1 MLKLYKRVICMKE
14 NTNPITGVRSA
25 GALLHISSLPGAY
38 GVGTMGKEAREFADF
53 LKDSGFTYWQILPLV
68 QTGQG
73 DSPYQSVYAS
83 SGNPFFIDP
92 DILVEKGL
100 VTEREAAEN
109 RIKNDGAAHYSEVYE
124 KRFALLRKAFGRFDR
139 TDAAF
144 AAFSAGGFLDYA
156 LFMAIRAKYN
166 NAEFRF
172 WEKPLRFHQ
181 AEALEKFRAENAD
194 EVDFWL
200 FVQFEFYRQWD
211 SLKKYVNGLG
221 IRIIGDIPLYM
232 AYDSADVWANPRL
245 FKLNKNLTRTKVAG
259 VPPDYFSA
267 TGQLWGNPVYDWK
280 VHESEGFAW
289 WIERIRL
296 AFSLYDVVRID
307 HFRGFDRYFEID
319 ADAETAIG
327 GKWKKGPGIALF
339 EAAKAALGELDFIAE
354 DLGSLDTGVYRLMRK
369 TGYPGMKVLQF
380 AFDGN
385 ADNPYLPQNI
395 RENSICYTGTH
406 DNDTLVGFLDNLQD
420 WERTNL
426 NAQLVPLLKKA
437 KIPVR
442 ISTSRAAAAAMR
454 ELALSCK
461 SGVCVLPV
469 QDILLTGGE
478 TRMNVPAV
486 SEGNWRYRLKK
497 PMPQK
502 LAPELK
508 KLLEKYARA

>member
-1 MLKLYKRVICMKE
+1 MKK
-14 NTNPITGVRSA
+14 NTDPITSVRRA
-25 GALLHISSLPGAY
+25 GALLHISSLPGEY

-53 LKDSGFTYWQILPLV
+53 LKKSGFSYWQILPLV
-68 QTGQG
+68 QTGMG
-73 DSPYQSVYAS
+73 DSPYQSVFAA
-83 SGNPFFIDP
+83 SGNPLFIDP
-92 DILVEKGL
+92 DVLAEKGL

-109 RIKNDGAAHYSEVYE
+109 KIKNDGTAHYGEAYE
-124 KRFALLRKAFGRFDR
+124 KRSSLLRKAFARFDR
-139 TDAAF
+139 TDAEF
-144 AAFSAGGFLDYA
+144 IAFSKTEFLDYA
-156 LFMAIRAKYN
+156 LFMAIRKNYG

-200 FVQFEFYRQWD
+200 FVQFEFYRQWED
-211 SLKKYVNGLG
+211 LKAYVNGLG
-221 IRIIGDIPLYM
+221 IKIIGDIPLYM

-245 FKLNKNLTRTKVAG
+245 FKLNKNLTRRKVAG

-280 VHESEGFAW
+280 VHEAEGFSW

-319 ADAETAIG
+319 AKAETAMG

-339 EAAKAALGELDFIAE
+339 DAAKAALGDLPFIAE
-354 DLGSLDTGVYRLMRK
+354 DLGSLDAGVYLLMKK

-385 ADNPYLPQNI
+385 KDNPYLPQNI
-395 RENSICYTGTH
+395 SENSVCYTGTH
-406 DNDTLVGFLDNLQD
+406 DNDTLVGFLNNLQD
-420 WERTNL
+420 RERKNL
-426 NAQLVPLLKKA
+426 NAILVPLLREA
-437 KIPVR
+437 KIPAHV
-442 ISTSRAAAAAMR
+442 STSRAEAAAMR
-454 ELALSCK
+454 ALALSCR
-461 SGVCVLPV
+461 SGLCVLPV

-478 TRMNVPAV
+478 TRMNVPSVA
-486 SEGNWRYRLKK
+486 SGNWRYRLKK

-502 LAPELK
+502 LAEELK

>member
-1 MLKLYKRVICMKE
+1 MPKIYFQGKFMKK
-14 NTNPITGVRSA
+14 NTNPLTSVRRA
-25 GALLHISSLPGAY
+25 GALLHISSLPGPY
-38 GVGTMGKEAREFADF
+38 GVGTMGKEARAFARF
-53 LKDSGFTYWQILPLV
+53 LKDSGFSYWQILPLV

-73 DSPYQSVYAS
+73 DSPYQSVFAS
-83 SGNPFFIDP
+83 SGNPLFIDP
-92 DILVEKGL
+92 DILAEKGL
-100 VTEREAAEN
+100 VTKAEAARN
-109 RIKNDGAAHYSEVYE
+109 RIGNDGRARYGETYE
-124 KRFALLRKAFGRFDR
+124 KRFALLRKAFARFDR
-139 TDAAF
+139 TDEEF
-144 AAFSAGGFLDYA
+144 VRFSESGFLDYA
-156 LFMAIRAKYN
+156 LFMAIRSKRG

-172 WEKPLRFHQ
+172 WEKPLRFHS

-200 FVQFEFYRQWD
+200 FVQFEFYRQWRA
-211 SLKKYVNGLG
+211 LKEYVNGLG

-245 FKLNKNLTRTKVAG
+245 FKLNKNLTRRKVAG

-280 VHESEGFAW
+280 VHEAEGFSW

-327 GKWKKGPGIALF
+327 GKWKKGPGFALF
-339 EAAKAALGELDFIAE
+339 EAAQAKLGELDFIAE
-354 DLGSLDTGVYRLMRK
+354 DLGSLDAGVYRLMRK

-395 RENSICYTGTH
+395 AENSVCYTGTH
-406 DNDTLVGFLDNLQD
+406 DNDTLVGFLENMQE
-420 WERTNL
+420 WERNNL
-426 NAQLVPLLKKA
+426 RAMLLPLLKEA
-437 KIPVR
+437 GIPAHL
-442 ISTSRAAAAAMR
+442 SSARAEASCMR
-454 ELALSCK
+454 SLALSCR
-461 SGVCVLPV
+461 SGLCVIPV
-469 QDILLTGGE
+469 QDLLLSGGE

-486 SEGNWRYRLKK
+486 PEGNWCYRLKRA
-497 PMPQK
+497 MPEGMAEK
-502 LAPELK
+502 VK
-508 KLLEKYARA
+508 KLLKKYGRA